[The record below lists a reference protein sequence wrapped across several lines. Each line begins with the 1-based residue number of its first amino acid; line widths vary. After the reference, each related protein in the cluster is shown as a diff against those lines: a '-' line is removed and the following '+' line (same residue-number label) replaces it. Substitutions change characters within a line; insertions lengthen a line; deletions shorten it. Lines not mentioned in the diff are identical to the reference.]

1 MLKIFL
7 SYSTRDKVLAGDL
20 KRCFEEYDIIECFIA
35 HDDIIPGSTWEQEI
49 LANLESSNFFMPL
62 QTESLKDS
70 FWCQQEAG
78 FAVAQKIK
86 IIPLIPDVDGIDPI
100 GFYSKYQGFRIRV
113 SDLRGSV
120 KRWLAK
126 EGVIAREDV
135 DEFEKRILL
144 FEKSASFFEAGQNT
158 RSLFELEEQFTKAD
172 IVQIVEIT
180 LKNNQILSSWDA
192 RRYLKPFFVK
202 HAKIIS
208 KDQLEEFL
216 KAE

>member
-7 SYSTRDKVLAGDL
+7 SYSTKDKVLAGEL
-20 KRCFEEYDIIECFIA
+20 KRYFEEYDVIECFIA
-35 HDDIIPGSTWEQEI
+35 HDDITPGSPWEQEI
-49 LANLESSNFFMPL
+49 LANLESSDFFMPL
-62 QTESLKDS
+62 QTESLENS

-78 FAVAQKIK
+78 FAVAQKIR
-86 IIPLIPDVDGIDPI
+86 IIPLMPDVDGIDPI
-100 GFYSKYQGFRIRV
+100 GFYAKYQGLKIKL

-120 KRWLAK
+120 KRWLVK
-126 EGVIAREDV
+126 EGIIAREDI

-144 FEKSASFFEAGQNT
+144 FEKSDSFVEAGENT
-158 RSLFELEEQFTKAD
+158 RSLFKLEEQFTKAD
-172 IVQIVEIT
+172 IIRITEVT

-192 RRYLKPFFVK
+192 RRYLKPFFIK

-208 KDQLEEFL
+208 KEQLEEFL